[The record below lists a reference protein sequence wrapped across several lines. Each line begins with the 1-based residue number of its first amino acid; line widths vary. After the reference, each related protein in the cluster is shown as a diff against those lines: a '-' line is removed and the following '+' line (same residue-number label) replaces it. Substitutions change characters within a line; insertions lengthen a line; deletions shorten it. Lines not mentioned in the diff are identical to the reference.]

1 MGGAME
7 LGKLKQVELRSLWT
21 DEAKDF
27 SPWLSSKPGLT
38 LLGETLGMDLELE
51 DTEVY
56 VGNYRADI
64 VAKDTMSNEFIVIEN
79 QLSATDHDH
88 IGKLLTYAASFE
100 ASTIIWIAQKFRDEH
115 RQAVDWLNEI
125 TIREVDFFGIEIEL
139 LQIGDSPY
147 APNLKI
153 VSKPNEWTRSIR
165 TQKQG
170 LTKGATQKLEFWT
183 AFNDYVK
190 SHEKDIQLRKPQPQR
205 WYDVAIGKSGVHISL
220 SSRSTMKDIAC
231 EVYMHGEKAKDLY
244 RYLAEDKEIIE
255 DELGEKLEWLEL
267 PDGKSSRIIIREP
280 IDTTESENWDDCFL
294 WFTDI
299 IAIFKKAFVPRIMKF
314 QS

>member
-1 MGGAME
+1 ME

-27 SPWLSSKPGLT
+27 TPWLSSKYGLS
-38 LLGETLGMDLELE
+38 LLGEALGMDLELE

-115 RQAVDWLNEI
+115 RQVIDWLNEI

-183 AFNDYVK
+183 AFNDYVSSNK
-190 SHEKDIQLRKPQPQR
+190 IDIRLRKPQPQQ
-205 WYDVAIGKSGVHISL
+205 WYDVAIGKSNVHFSL
-220 SSRSTMKDIAC
+220 SSRSNMKDISC
-231 EVYMHGEKAKDLY
+231 EVYMHGESAKDFF
-244 RYLAEDKEIIE
+244 RYLAKSKEIIE
-255 DELGEKLEWLEL
+255 EEMAENLEWREL
-267 PDGKSSRIIIREP
+267 PEGKSSRIILRKA
-280 IDTTESENWDDCFL
+280 IDATEKENWDDCFL
-294 WFTDI
+294 WFKDTV
-299 IAIFKKAFVPRIMKF
+299 AKFRGVFVRRIKKF